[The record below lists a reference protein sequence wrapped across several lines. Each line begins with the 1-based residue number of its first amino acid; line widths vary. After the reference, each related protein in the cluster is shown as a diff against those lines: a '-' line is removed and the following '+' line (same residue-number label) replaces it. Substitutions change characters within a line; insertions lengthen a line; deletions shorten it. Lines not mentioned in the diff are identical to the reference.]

1 MTTVKKMLLL
11 LLQLVILYCISAF
24 ISLFAPDVFL
34 LRYSSTLFLMAV
46 SVALLLYFAD
56 HVIDHATRKFLVGI
70 GELITAWVVLRSA
83 KYIAFTE
90 TEPIAR
96 TIWYLYYVP
105 AMLIPLL
112 SLFAALSVGREHW
125 NLRPWLTRL
134 SIGVTTLFILF
145 FATNDLHQLA
155 FHFHPGFEGW
165 DSDYGRG
172 PVFWLAYLW
181 IFLLILGT
189 FYILYH
195 RCKLSSSRRLIWIP
209 ALPTVFGAVYLS
221 LYAAGLWPRINGH
234 YFGEFPETVCFVTAG
249 IWLSLLCVGLIPSN
263 AEYRKL
269 FTLSSLGAQIAD
281 KDHQI
286 LYKSSNAAEL
296 SKEQMSAKGS
306 IFLNPNTRLHRKAV
320 SGGYVYWQGD
330 ETELNR
336 INAELKEVAERLAE
350 ESELLRLE
358 NELKQ
363 KRAQIETQTKT
374 YDELA
379 TCVLP
384 QSQKIAMLS
393 ASTGQTAEE
402 FHANM
407 QMVCLLAT
415 YIKRYANLFLL
426 AKDHKEMEA
435 GELWLAISESL
446 KAVRELGIPAE
457 GSNSFQGSVPANSL
471 LHAYTLFQA
480 LLEQSLPA
488 LQGLQVIMNAR
499 EIKLVLEGGQILL
512 PTDCNATLSEE
523 EGTTYV
529 SIPFGK
535 AGEPT

>member
-11 LLQLVILYCISAF
+11 LAQLAILYLISAS

-34 LRYSSTLFLMAV
+34 LRYSSTFFLMAV

-56 HVIDHATRKFLVGI
+56 HVIDHATRRFLVGI
-70 GELITAWVVLRSA
+70 GELITVWVALRGA

-181 IFLLILGT
+181 IFILILGT

-221 LYAAGLWPRINGH
+221 LYAAGLWPRIGGH
-234 YFGEFPETVCFVTAG
+234 YFGEFPETVCFITAG

-269 FTLSSLGAQIAD
+269 FTLSDLGAQIAD
-281 KDHQI
+281 KDYQI
-286 LYKSSNAAEL
+286 LYKSSNATDL
-296 SKEQMSAKGS
+296 TREQMMAEKSVS
-306 IFLNPNTRLHRKAV
+306 LSPNTRLHRKEV

-336 INAELKEVAERLAE
+336 INEELQEVGERLAE

-363 KRAQIETQTKT
+363 KRAQIETKTKT

-379 TCVLP
+379 ARVLP

-393 ASTGQTAEE
+393 AGAVQTTEE
-402 FHANM
+402 FNANM
-407 QMVCLLAT
+407 KMVCLLAT
-415 YIKRYANLFLL
+415 YVKRYANLFLL
-426 AKDHKEMEA
+426 AADHKEMET
-435 GELWLAISESL
+435 GELWLAVSESL
-446 KAVRELGIPAE
+446 KSVRELGIPAD
-457 GSNSFQGSVPANSL
+457 GSHSGQINVSASEL
-471 LHAYTLFQA
+471 LEAYALFEKV
-480 LLEQSLPA
+480 LEQSLSK
-488 LQGLQVIMNAR
+488 LQGLQVCIEGNEMR
-499 EIKLVLEGGQILL
+499 LVLEGAMQTFTVES
-512 PTDCNATLSEE
+512 PATLTED
-523 EGTTYV
+523 EGSAYV
-529 SIPFGK
+529 SIPLGK
-535 AGEPT
+535 AGELA